1 MSEKL
6 LSVAQYAERENISK
20 QAVYKKMK
28 SLEWKQL
35 HCCFVDN
42 RWFID
47 VDTFQ
52 QSESTID
59 SKKNNQIQPLID
71 EIERLKNRI
80 DELETLNQ
88 KQEQRIDDLIAGWR
102 ESQRNNSLLT
112 HRLHQLEY
120 PEPVEVT
127 ETVAPDR
134 DVKRDPGQPRKLF
147 RLFFRR

>member
-35 HCCFVDN
+35 HCCLIDN
-42 RWFID
+42 RWMID
-47 VDTFQ
+47 IDTF
-52 QSESTID
+52 ESSSSVPD
-59 SKKNNQIQPLID
+59 KQIQPLIK
-71 EIERLKNRI
+71 EIEQLKKRI
-80 DELETLNQ
+80 TELEEKDQ

-112 HRLHQLEY
+112 HKLHQLES

-127 ETVAPDR
+127 DTAVANQ
-134 DVKRDPGQPRKLF
+134 DVDRDPGQPRKLF
-147 RLFFRR
+147 RMIFRR

>member
-35 HCCFVDN
+35 HCCLVDN
-42 RWFID
+42 RWMID
-47 VDTFQ
+47 IDTFQ
-52 QSESTID
+52 PVESTD
-59 SKKNNQIQPLID
+59 EDQIQLLLS

-80 DELETLNQ
+80 EELEALNQ
-88 KQEQRIDDLIAGWR
+88 KQDQRIDDLIAGWR

-112 HRLHQLEY
+112 HKLHQLES

-127 ETVAPDR
+127 DTAVANQ
-134 DVKRDPGQPRKLF
+134 DVDRDPGQPRKLF
-147 RLFFRR
+147 RMIFRR